1 MMIVVTIIFFIILF
15 FGLRIMTGT
24 PTIDKARCDFYD
36 LYTGKIDVEKIQKE
50 RMNIPGTISI
60 RTGKEGTMENKEKS
74 PLLEGTIPSEIR
86 FLTEELNFV
95 QEKYISLCEYIEGE
109 KILRA
114 EGRQDVLSN
123 EEFCDCL
130 LQKNAIEEYLAI
142 LNRRLD
148 RAFKKEGIE

>member
-1 MMIVVTIIFFIILF
+1 MV
-15 FGLRIMTGT
+15 
-24 PTIDKARCDFYD
+24 
-36 LYTGKIDVEKIQKE
+36 
-50 RMNIPGTISI
+50 
-60 RTGKEGTMENKEKS
+60 NKEKS

-95 QEKYISLCEYIEGE
+95 QEKYINLCEYIEGE
-109 KILRA
+109 KIYRA
-114 EGRQDVLSN
+114 EGRQDISSN